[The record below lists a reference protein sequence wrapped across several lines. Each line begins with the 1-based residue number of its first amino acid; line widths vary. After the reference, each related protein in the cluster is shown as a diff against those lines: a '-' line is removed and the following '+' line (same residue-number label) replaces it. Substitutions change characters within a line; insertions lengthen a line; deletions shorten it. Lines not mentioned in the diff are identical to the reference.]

1 MRLFVRNKNL
11 KVSKNMSETP
21 TFDSTLQQFCNDL
34 IGTFPELS
42 EAIRSLKTRETDAV
56 QKEFSKLWKQNL
68 AGIALRDASLFT
80 SQDREI
86 LPGVVLSKALWSEV
100 SDSTHLAI
108 WNYLSSLAL
117 LSAADSQDAD
127 FWNEEDFKKGMEE
140 MMKHLKTAA
149 EEPIGG
155 AGGSSPFEG
164 FSGIFDKLKDMAK
177 LFEGASGAENGA
189 KLPEFKLPER
199 MFNGHIARMARE
211 LADEFKPE
219 DFGIS
224 PEMVNTNDPTKI
236 FEYLQE
242 IFTKKPDLLMAAAQ
256 RIAKKIQVKFQRGE
270 IQREQIMSEIQELMK
285 EFSENEAFSSLFG
298 NLGEMMQMSAK
309 ASGNEGS
316 ERRRQVQERLRKKQA
331 EKEAKKTSINSVTSA
346 AAIAAADAAAA
357 ALLHDEDKKATKKRK

>member
-1 MRLFVRNKNL
+1 MRLFVPNKNP
-11 KVSKNMSETP
+11 KISKSMSESP
-21 TFDSTLQQFCNDL
+21 TFESTLWQFCTDL
-34 IGTFPELS
+34 SGTFPELT
-42 EAIRSLKTRETDAV
+42 EAIQTLKSRPSDDI
-56 QKEFSKLWKQNL
+56 QKEFSNLWKQNL
-68 AGIALRDASLFT
+68 AGIALRDASIFT
-80 SQDREI
+80 SQDREV
-86 LPGVVLSKALWSEV
+86 LPGVILTSALWSEV
-100 SDSTHLAI
+100 SETTHNAI

-117 LSAADSQDAD
+117 LSAAGGSDAD

-140 MMKHLKTAA
+140 MMKHLKAA
-149 EEPIGG
+149 ADQPMGG
-155 AGGSSPFEG
+155 AGGSGSPFDG

-177 LFEGASGAENGA
+177 MFEGGEGAA
-189 KLPEFKLPER
+189 KMPEFKLPER

-211 LADEFKPE
+211 LAEEFKPE

-331 EKEAKKTSINSVTSA
+331 EKEAKKASTVPSSTA
-346 AAIAAADAAAA
+346 AAVQAAEAAAA
-357 ALLHDEDKKATKKRK
+357 ALLLEEDKKATNKKRK